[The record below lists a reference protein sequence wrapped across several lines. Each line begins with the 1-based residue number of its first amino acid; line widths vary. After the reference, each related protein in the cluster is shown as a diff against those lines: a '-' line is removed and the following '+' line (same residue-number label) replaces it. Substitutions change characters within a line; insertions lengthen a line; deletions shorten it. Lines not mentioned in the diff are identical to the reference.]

1 MWFEVISGLKINLI
15 KCELIPIGWVE
26 NLEELAFEL
35 GCKVGMLLTSQL
47 GLPLGAPHDSLAAWD

>member
-1 MWFEVISGLKINLI
+1 MGLKINLI